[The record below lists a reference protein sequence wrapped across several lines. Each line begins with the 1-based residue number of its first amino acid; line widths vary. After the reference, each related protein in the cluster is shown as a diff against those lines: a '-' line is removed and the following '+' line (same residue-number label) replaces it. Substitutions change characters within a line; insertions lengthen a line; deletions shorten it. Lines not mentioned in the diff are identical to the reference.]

1 MTICLPSTISWPRW
15 REPGRFSMAL
25 ADLQRALAA
34 GLTGRG
40 PGPEGM
46 DSETLERARRGLES
60 KRRRAAA
67 HLLPRL
73 RAALGAHWKE
83 YFAGHAAR
91 YLPTGLLYHVDD
103 AWEMARTAV
112 RSNDREIASA
122 ARDDLAMMR
131 LRWVRC
137 SQSGIERIQ
146 ERRGMVIVR
155 VRRPVRLLVVGL
167 PGREGRVCRIS
178 RGQG

>member
-1 MTICLPSTISWPRW
+1 
-15 REPGRFSMAL
+15 MAL

-46 DSETLERARRGLES
+46 DPAALERARRGLES

-73 RAALGAHWKE
+73 RAALGSGWKE
-83 YFAGHAAR
+83 FFAGHAAR
-91 YLPTGLLYHVDD
+91 YTPTGLLYHVDD
-103 AWEMARTAV
+103 AWEMARAAG
-112 RSNDREIASA
+112 RSGEREIALA

-131 LRWVRC
+131 LRWVRGG
-137 SQSGIERIQ
+137 QGGIGRIR
-146 ERRGMVIVR
+146 ERRGIVIALVHS
-155 VRRPVRLLVVGL
+155 PARLLLIRL
-167 PGREGRVCRIS
+167 PWRDGRVLRL
-178 RGQG
+178 RL

>member
-1 MTICLPSTISWPRW
+1 MP
-15 REPGRFSMAL
+15 L

-46 DSETLERARRGLES
+46 DPEALERARRALES

-73 RAALGAHWKE
+73 RAALGSQWRE
-83 YFAGHAAR
+83 RFADHAAR
-91 YLPTGLLYHVDD
+91 YVPAGLLYHVDD
-103 AWEMARTAV
+103 AWEFGQIAARGPERA
-112 RSNDREIASA
+112 AAAA

-131 LRWVRC
+131 LRWARR
-137 SQSGIERIQ
+137 SQGGIDRIQ
-146 ERRGMVIVR
+146 ERRGMVIAR
-155 VRRPVRLLVVGL
+155 VRSPVRMVLIRM
-167 PGREGRVCRIS
+167 PGREGRVWGWRV
-178 RGQG
+178 

>member
-1 MTICLPSTISWPRW
+1 MN
-15 REPGRFSMAL
+15 L

-46 DSETLERARRGLES
+46 DPKALERARRGLES

-73 RAALGAHWKE
+73 RAALGSHWKE
-83 YFAGHAAR
+83 YFASHAAR
-91 YLPTGLLYHVDD
+91 YIPTGLLYHVDD
-103 AWEMARTAV
+103 VWELARTAAQ
-112 RSNDREIASA
+112 SEKREIAAA
-122 ARDDLAMMR
+122 ARDDLSMLR
-131 LRWVRC
+131 LRWVRR
-137 SQSGIERIQ
+137 SQGGIDRIQ

-155 VRRPVRLLVVGL
+155 VRSPVRMVLVRW
-167 PGREGRVCRIS
+167 PGREGRVWGCRV
-178 RGQG
+178 

>member
-1 MTICLPSTISWPRW
+1 MN
-15 REPGRFSMAL
+15 L

-46 DSETLERARRGLES
+46 DPEALERARRGLES

-103 AWEMARTAV
+103 AWELARTAAQKDE
-112 RSNDREIASA
+112 RALAAA
-122 ARDDLAMMR
+122 ARDDLAMLR
-131 LRWVRC
+131 LRWVRRGR
-137 SQSGIERIQ
+137 SGIERIQ
-146 ERRGMVIVR
+146 ERRGMVIAR
-155 VRRPVRLLVVGL
+155 VRSPVRLVLIRL
-167 PGREGRVCRIS
+167 PGREGRIVRLYPPYIPKN
-178 RGQG
+178 

>member
-1 MTICLPSTISWPRW
+1 MK
-15 REPGRFSMAL
+15 L

-46 DSETLERARRGLES
+46 DPEALERARRGLES

-73 RAALGAHWKE
+73 RAALGSHWKE
-83 YFAGHAAR
+83 YFAAHAAR
-91 YLPTGLLYHVDD
+91 YIPTGLLYHVDD
-103 AWEMARTAV
+103 AWEMAQMAAQ
-112 RSNDREIASA
+112 SEEREAAGA

-131 LRWVRC
+131 LRWVRRDRA
-137 SQSGIERIQ
+137 GIERIR
-146 ERRGMVIVR
+146 ERRGMVIAVVR
-155 VRRPVRLLVVGL
+155 SPARMVLIRL
-167 PGREGRVCRIS
+167 PGREGRVLRIKM
-178 RGQG
+178 

>member
-1 MTICLPSTISWPRW
+1 MA
-15 REPGRFSMAL
+15 AL

-46 DSETLERARRGLES
+46 DPEALERARRGLES

-73 RAALGAHWKE
+73 RAALGSRWRE
-83 YFAGHAAR
+83 RFADHAGVYTPA
-91 YLPTGLLYHVDD
+91 GLLYHVDD
-103 AWEMARTAV
+103 AWELARAAAQ
-112 RSNDREIASA
+112 SDEREVARA

-131 LRWVRC
+131 LRWVRRG
-137 SQSGIERIQ
+137 QSGIERIR
-146 ERRGMVIVR
+146 ERRGIVIVR
-155 VRRPVRLLVVGL
+155 VRSPVRLLLIRL
-167 PGREGRVCRIS
+167 PGRDGKVLRIRV
-178 RGQG
+178 

>member
-1 MTICLPSTISWPRW
+1 MN
-15 REPGRFSMAL
+15 L

-46 DSETLERARRGLES
+46 DPEALERARRGLES

-73 RAALGAHWKE
+73 RAAQGSRWKE

-91 YLPTGLLYHVDD
+91 YIPTGLLYHVDD
-103 AWEMARTAV
+103 AWELARTAV
-112 RSNDREIASA
+112 SDQKREIAVA
-122 ARDDLAMMR
+122 ARDDLAMLR
-131 LRWVRC
+131 LRWVRRDR
-137 SQSGIERIQ
+137 SGIERIQ
-146 ERRGMVIVR
+146 ERRGMVIAWVR
-155 VRRPVRLLVVGL
+155 SPIRLVLVRL
-167 PGREGRVCRIS
+167 PGRDGKVLRI
-178 RGQG
+178 

>member
-1 MTICLPSTISWPRW
+1 MP
-15 REPGRFSMAL
+15 L

-46 DSETLERARRGLES
+46 DPEALERARRGLES

-73 RAALGAHWKE
+73 RAALGSQWKDR
-83 YFAGHAAR
+83 FADHAAR
-91 YLPTGLLYHVDD
+91 YVPAGLLYHVDD
-103 AWEMARTAV
+103 AWEFGQAAARGPERAV
-112 RSNDREIASA
+112 ASA

-131 LRWVRC
+131 LRWVRR
-137 SQSGIERIQ
+137 SQGGIDRIQ
-146 ERRGMVIVR
+146 ERRGMVIAR
-155 VRRPVRLLVVGL
+155 VRSPVRMVLVRM
-167 PGREGRVCRIS
+167 PGREGRVWGVRV
-178 RGQG
+178 

>member
-1 MTICLPSTISWPRW
+1 
-15 REPGRFSMAL
+15 MAL

-46 DSETLERARRGLES
+46 DPEALERARRGLES
-60 KRRRAAA
+60 KRRRVAA

-73 RAALGAHWKE
+73 RAALGSHWKE
-83 YFAGHAAR
+83 YFADHAAR
-91 YLPTGLLYHVDD
+91 YIPTGLLYHVDD

-122 ARDDLAMMR
+122 ARDDLAMPR
-131 LRWVRC
+131 LRWVRRG
-137 SQSGIERIQ
+137 QSGIERIQ
-146 ERRGMVIVR
+146 ERRGIVIARVRSPVR
-155 VRRPVRLLVVGL
+155 VMLIRL
-167 PGREGRVCRIS
+167 PGREGRVWRIS
-178 RGQG
+178 LARD

>member
-1 MTICLPSTISWPRW
+1 MN
-15 REPGRFSMAL
+15 L

-46 DSETLERARRGLES
+46 DPEALERARRGLES

-73 RAALGAHWKE
+73 RAALGPHWKE
-83 YFAGHAAR
+83 YFADHAAR

-103 AWEMARTAV
+103 AWELARTAAQK
-112 RSNDREIASA
+112 DPREIAAA
-122 ARDDLAMMR
+122 ARDDLTMLR
-131 LRWVRC
+131 LRWVRRDR
-137 SQSGIERIQ
+137 SGIERIQ
-146 ERRGMVIVR
+146 ERRGVVIARVRSPVR
-155 VRRPVRLLVVGL
+155 VMLIRL
-167 PGREGRVCRIS
+167 PGREGRVWRIKA
-178 RGQG
+178 

>member
-1 MTICLPSTISWPRW
+1 MN
-15 REPGRFSMAL
+15 L

-46 DSETLERARRGLES
+46 DPEALERARRGLES

-73 RAALGAHWKE
+73 RVALGAHWKE
-83 YFAGHAAR
+83 YFAAHAAR

-103 AWEMARTAV
+103 AWELARTAAQKDE
-112 RSNDREIASA
+112 RAIAAA
-122 ARDDLAMMR
+122 ARDDLAMLR
-131 LRWVRC
+131 LRWVRRGR
-137 SQSGIERIQ
+137 SGIERIQ
-146 ERRGMVIVR
+146 ERRGMVIARVRSPVR
-155 VRRPVRLLVVGL
+155 VVLIRL
-167 PGREGRVCRIS
+167 PGREGRIVRLYPPYIPKN
-178 RGQG
+178 